1 MLESVKRICDGG
13 SSLSPEA
20 MAALSAYEESAKDD
34 AEGLTNE

>member
-1 MLESVKRICDGG
+1 MPG

-20 MAALSAYEESAKDD
+20 MAVLNAYEESTKDD